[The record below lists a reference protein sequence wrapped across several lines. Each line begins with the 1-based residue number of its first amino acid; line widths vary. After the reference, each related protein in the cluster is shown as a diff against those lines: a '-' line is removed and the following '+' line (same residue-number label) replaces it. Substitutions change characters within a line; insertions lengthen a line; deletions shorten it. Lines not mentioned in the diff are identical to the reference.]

1 MIDPINLLAALAAAA
16 AFWFMVRLLRSAHK
30 SGELTKLLIHPLES
44 EGDLFETPQ
53 AGGDAQ
59 SVDTENNLDLGNRQ
73 FVEYF
78 NLVTHQARAGFKLAA
93 VFAGLGLVLLIVT
106 AVVPATYTGGLAL
119 LQLLTGGML
128 LGLAGVFFNRLKSTH
143 RAICEC
149 LEKLMA
155 RGRQLKARELCE
167 SVNDEESRDAL
178 RIQLALH
185 YAGVSRALHT
195 AKAITRMPLSDN

>member
-16 AFWFMVRLLRSAHK
+16 AIWSMVRLLRSAHK
-30 SGELTKLLIHPLES
+30 SGDLKNLIVNPLEG
-44 EGDLFETPQ
+44 EGSLLEAQQ
-53 AGGDAQ
+53 AGGNAPSGEGDN
-59 SVDTENNLDLGNRQ
+59 TLDLGNRQ
-73 FVEYF
+73 LVEYF
-78 NLVTHQARAGFKLAA
+78 NLVSHQARAGFKLAGL
-93 VFAGLGLVLLIVT
+93 FAGLGLVLLIVT
-106 AVVPATYTGGLAL
+106 AVVPARYTGGLAL

-128 LGLAGVFFNRLKSTH
+128 LGLAGLFFNRLKSTH
-143 RAICEC
+143 RSICEC

-167 SVNDEESRDAL
+167 SVNDEQSRDAL

>member
-16 AFWFMVRLLRSAHK
+16 ASWFMVRLLRSAHK

-44 EGDLFETPQ
+44 EDDLFETPQ